1 MRGYADIITTD
12 LEIRKMELDA
22 ISGAATVA
30 LTSTIVFLLIAK
42 TWNAVSRTISS
53 TPSFSDRIM
62 HEAAQRFRDELDRLS
77 SSQSIY
83 LSGALVFVVLFTAAY
98 VLQAEHLFV
107 GYPSW
112 QLYLQLGF
120 LVLVCGYAAYCLA
133 KTVHARHQVKFLR
146 DANVAI
152 GHQLQQLSVEGTR
165 VFHDVAT
172 SAGVVDHVI
181 IGQKGLYAINVI
193 ARRTSKR
200 AHARLR
206 ENTVEY
212 SNGKADQSI
221 VEIGAKTVRL
231 QKEFRELLGHKIRVR
246 SVIAVPGWDIGEQ
259 SCDKHLL
266 VNERTIAM
274 LSGWKD
280 NSDYLMNEDVAA
292 LQTELLS
299 RCARG

>member
-1 MRGYADIITTD
+1 M
-12 LEIRKMELDA
+12 
-22 ISGAATVA
+22 
-30 LTSTIVFLLIAK
+30 
-42 TWNAVSRTISS
+42 
-53 TPSFSDRIM
+53 
-62 HEAAQRFRDELDRLS
+62 DELTEIGRWANENEGIL
-77 SSQSIY
+77 Q
-83 LSGALVFVVLFTAAY
+83 AVAMTVTAFVVLFTAAY
-98 VLQAEHLFV
+98 VLQAKLLFV

-112 QLYLQLGF
+112 QLYLQLAF
-120 LVLVCGYAAYCLA
+120 LGLVAGYATYHLA
-133 KTVHARHQVKFLR
+133 RTVLARHQVKFLR

-152 GHQLQQLSVEGTR
+152 GHQLQQLTVEGTR

-172 SAGVVDHVI
+172 TAGIVDHVI
-181 IGQKGLYAINVI
+181 IGQKGLYAVNVV
-193 ARRTSKR
+193 ARRSSR
-200 AHARLR
+200 NAHARLR

-212 SNGKADQSI
+212 SNGKADYSI
-221 VEIGAKTVRL
+221 VEINAKTARL

-259 SCDKHLL
+259 SCDNHLL

-292 LQTELLS
+292 LQTDLMS